1 MTCPF
6 IIYWIR
12 WTQLWIGPRLYQSIM
27 DAPNLRDQMPN
38 TKMSQML
45 YNCDNVQYQFYL
57 FSNNLLHWWPVVIA
71 MWGIQNFHCKSF
83 RDIFLG
89 SPNSSIIEQHNLALS
104 SQVNNTGG
112 IFFLQWSRG
121 LGVGKFEFAWTSLIE
136 SGGLWLAPMIIPT
149 NTSRWQLPECS
160 MINSDRQT
168 SSRGFPT
175 FGRLSPPLPKQCE
188 NSARFSLEE
197 NIKTVSSSKENLE
210 T

>member
-27 DAPNLRDQMPN
+27 DAPNLWDQMPN

-45 YNCDNVQYQFYL
+45 CKCDNVQYQFHL
-57 FSNNLLHWWPVVIA
+57 FHKNLLHWWPVIA

-83 RDIFLG
+83 RDMFLG

-112 IFFLQWSRG
+112 IFSLKYLFNDPGGW
-121 LGVGKFEFAWTSLIE
+121 AWANSSLREHHWLSQGSLI
-136 SGGLWLAPMIIPT
+136 GP
-149 NTSRWQLPECS
+149 ND
-160 MINSDRQT
+160 NSHQH
-168 SSRGFPT
+168 
-175 FGRLSPPLPKQCE
+175 L
-188 NSARFSLEE
+188 
-197 NIKTVSSSKENLE
+197 
-210 T
+210 

>member
-45 YNCDNVQYQFYL
+45 YKCDNVQYQFHL
-57 FSNNLLHWWPVVIA
+57 FSNNLLHHWWPVLIA
-71 MWGIQNFHCKSF
+71 MWGIQNFHRKSF

-89 SPNSSIIEQHNLALS
+89 SPNSSIIEQHSLALS

-112 IFFLQWSRG
+112 IFSLKYLFNDPGAL
-121 LGVGKFEFAWTSLIE
+121 AWANSSLREHYWLSQGSLI
-136 SGGLWLAPMIIPT
+136 GPDD
-149 NTSRWQLPECS
+149 
-160 MINSDRQT
+160 NSHQH
-168 SSRGFPT
+168 
-175 FGRLSPPLPKQCE
+175 L
-188 NSARFSLEE
+188 
-197 NIKTVSSSKENLE
+197 
-210 T
+210 